1 MEILTSVTLA
11 VSLAALAV
19 SLFVLKKV
27 MGLLGQREQPRP
39 KAISANNGRY
49 GRMMTNGN
57 LSRNTLK
64 SSKKTALAPS
74 V

>member
-1 MEILTSVTLA
+1 MAGLFQTERDFNWQRLTTGVANVPGLA
-11 VSLAALAV
+11 D
-19 SLFVLKKV
+19 
-27 MGLLGQREQPRP
+27 QREQPRP

-64 SSKKTALAPS
+64 SSKKTVPGLS